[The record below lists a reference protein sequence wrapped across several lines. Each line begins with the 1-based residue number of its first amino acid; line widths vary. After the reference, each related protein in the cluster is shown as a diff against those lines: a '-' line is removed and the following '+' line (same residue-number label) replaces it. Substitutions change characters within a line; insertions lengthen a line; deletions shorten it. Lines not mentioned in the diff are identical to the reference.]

1 MPKLLYFCSFV
12 PYGTLRR
19 MGYEM
24 ICASDAAEGREYG
37 VFPQNLCGYVLHGE
51 KIDFTAYDGVLLTN
65 CCSGS
70 QRLYDRIRRLAPSLY
85 IFMLEVSGCDA
96 SVTNAYELFESLTC
110 RFGVPQKPSANAPV
124 RYIRRMV
131 GNRGTVCRKRPHLV
145 KRIPQIPAGAA
156 ESVQPKTRVKFL
168 VRMQG
173 EQRLN
178 SLFSIG
184 GRSEKLSGEEI
195 LVLASALPQ
204 NYIEEMRKL
213 FGDETLIFDTCFH
226 TDRGDISLGGGS
238 CPACPRMLLY
248 ETYARER
255 IRSAGAVIY
264 IVSRYCDFSMF
275 SAPAV
280 ARLCENEGKRLLVL
294 EESFPQRISA
304 HSRLRLEAFGECL
317 GFSGKAQKLKLQET
331 WHEPSL

>member
-70 QRLYDRIRRLAPSLY
+70 QRLYDRIRLLAPDIY
-85 IFMLEVSGCDA
+85 IFMLEVSGYDA
-96 SVTNAYELFESLTC
+96 SMTNASEMFDSLAC
-110 RFGVPQKPSANAPV
+110 RFGIPQDFSVDTPGGRTPCTAEN
-124 RYIRRMV
+124 Y
-131 GNRGTVCRKRPHLV
+131 GTVCRKQPRLLIRKPQRPV
-145 KRIPQIPAGAA
+145 GAA
-156 ESVQPKTRVKFL
+156 EGIQPKERVTFR
-168 VRMQG
+168 VRISGDQ
-173 EQRLN
+173 
-178 SLFSIG
+178 SLYSFFSCENRG
-184 GRSEKLSGEEI
+184 EKLSGKEI

-204 NYIEEMRKL
+204 NYAEEMRKL
-213 FGDETLIFDTCFH
+213 FGEETLAFNTCFQ
-226 TDRGDISLGGGS
+226 TNRGDAVLNGGRA
-238 CPACPRMLLY
+238 PACPRMLFY
-248 ETYARER
+248 EAYAREL
-255 IRSAGAVIY
+255 IRNARAVIC

-304 HSRLRLEAFGECL
+304 HSRLRLEAFAECL
-317 GFSGKAQKLKLQET
+317 RFGGM
-331 WHEPSL
+331 P